1 MLYIFIICR
10 SSPLGVTHVTRSPFS
25 RAKRHAACKCLQI
38 LVTFLSAVVT
48 SRCLPAVSSVFS
60 FSFLRG
66 KKKVSLKKITE
77 ILTVIICHSS
87 SSTTLALENI
97 ECKFTVMPRPCINY
111 ITQYDCT
118 QSSFRF
124 QHRLLTR
131 WQTFEIAVYC
141 FFFIKVVSL
150 TITLFSLPKC

>member
-111 ITQYDCT
+111 ITQIDCT

-141 FFFIKVVSL
+141 FFL
-150 TITLFSLPKC
+150 